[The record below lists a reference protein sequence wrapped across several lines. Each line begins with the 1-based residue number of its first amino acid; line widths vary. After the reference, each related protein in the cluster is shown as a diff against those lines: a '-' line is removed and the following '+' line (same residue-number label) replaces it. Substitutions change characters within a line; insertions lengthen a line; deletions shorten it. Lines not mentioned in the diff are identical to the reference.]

1 MDADDQQCPAL
12 RWLKIM
18 KTHGS
23 RAVGQGIRTGR
34 HDELQVGD
42 CIWLG
47 NHSSQI
53 TGVNAATRREVG
65 GFVTTLIANTG
76 EWLALTL
83 RKLN

>member
-1 MDADDQQCPAL
+1 MDADDQQCPSL
-12 RWLKIM
+12 RLLKII

-23 RAVGQGIRTGR
+23 HEVGQGIRTGR

-42 CIWLG
+42 CIWLR

-53 TGVNAATRREVG
+53 TGMNAATRMEVG
-65 GFVTTLIANTG
+65 WFVTTLIVNTC
-76 EWLALTL
+76 EWLLLTL